1 MTQAGFVQSEQAIP
15 DELPPSGTQGL
26 IFDSTDGGKTKRITS
41 DGTLIDLESVGSSTA
56 IPAGTTFPTTGY
68 GAGDVFFNTSL
79 GVLGRHNGGTAGD
92 ETDWDF
98 VTLDTILGGPLTV
111 ANGGTGVS
119 SLIGDRMLK
128 STTTGDAV
136 EPFGGT
142 GYIYI
147 TDGVPS
153 VTTDAGGEGTPI
165 SYGTSFPTS
174 GSAGDMF
181 FNTILGVLG
190 CHNGGTAGD
199 NTDWDYVTLDTIS
212 DGPLTIAQGGTGVSS
227 LTGDRMLK
235 STTTGDAVEPLNG
248 TGFVSLDSGV
258 PAVAALEATDIP
270 PLDTAKITTG
280 HFGVARG
287 GTGVSSL
294 TGDRVL
300 KSTNAG
306 DAIEPLDGTGY
317 VYLTDGVP
325 SLTSGTDGSGSG
337 GVAASSG
344 NMLIN
349 GCFRVAQRGTTVDV
363 YNYTYTLDRWY
374 VLGDGDN
381 IEVIQTT
388 GNTLPSAGRIHNN
401 KSWSRRLGL
410 AQIVESKNI
419 QRGQNLTLSANIK
432 VSEAA
437 TIRLALLSWDGTID
451 SPIKEI
457 VGNWTS
463 TSYTIGGFFVN
474 DSALHIEGI
483 TSVACDG
490 STWATLSLTTAA
502 PLSTS
507 TNNLIVFL
515 WTEEKISASA
525 TVDIEAVQLETG
537 ETATP
542 FQHRSIDMEL
552 SLCKRYYQRYQ
563 PGSDKLMCFMIY
575 GGAGTLGHFPL
586 EQELRA
592 APVCVFSSQSNWYV
606 RYLVSD
612 YYTNEAVTWIYTDD
626 ETPKGVE
633 LNTDASVPQ
642 GSMGFLRAGDD
653 SAWVGFSAEL

>member
-79 GVLGRHNGGTAGD
+79 GVLGR
-92 ETDWDF
+92 
-98 VTLDTILGGPLTV
+98 
-111 ANGGTGVS
+111 
-119 SLIGDRMLK
+119 
-128 STTTGDAV
+128 
-136 EPFGGT
+136 
-142 GYIYI
+142 
-147 TDGVPS
+147 
-153 VTTDAGGEGTPI
+153 
-165 SYGTSFPTS
+165 
-174 GSAGDMF
+174 
-181 FNTILGVLG
+181 
-190 CHNGGTAGD
+190 HNGGTAGD

-437 TIRLALLSWDGTID
+437 TAENMSVRGLAI
-451 SPIKEI
+451 
-457 VGNWTS
+457 
-463 TSYTIGGFFVN
+463 FV
-474 DSALHIEGI
+474 
-483 TSVACDG
+483 
-490 STWATLSLTTAA
+490 
-502 PLSTS
+502 
-507 TNNLIVFL
+507 
-515 WTEEKISASA
+515 TEE
-525 TVDIEAVQLETG
+525 
-537 ETATP
+537 
-542 FQHRSIDMEL
+542 
-552 SLCKRYYQRYQ
+552 
-563 PGSDKLMCFMIY
+563 
-575 GGAGTLGHFPL
+575 
-586 EQELRA
+586 
-592 APVCVFSSQSNWYV
+592 
-606 RYLVSD
+606 
-612 YYTNEAVTWIYTDD
+612 
-626 ETPKGVE
+626 
-633 LNTDASVPQ
+633 
-642 GSMGFLRAGDD
+642 
-653 SAWVGFSAEL
+653 